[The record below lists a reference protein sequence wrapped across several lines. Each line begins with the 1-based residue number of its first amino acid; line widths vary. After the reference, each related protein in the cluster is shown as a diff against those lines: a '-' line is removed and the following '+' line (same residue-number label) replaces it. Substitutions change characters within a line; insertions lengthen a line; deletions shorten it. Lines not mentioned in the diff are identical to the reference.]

1 MLLTLA
7 LGLSQLKNRFLL
19 GSLWIRTCCAS
30 VLSRLPSLFFSA
42 VTLRS
47 STEHCLFRA
56 HIATSSFLNG
66 RRLGSFGERWYFCR
80 CLFYD
85 RRFRYAS
92 IRLRSN
98 LSPILVCLI
107 CETLRRTRLYRVHVS
122 WRTHR
127 GGVARPPPEQLA
139 GVVEEDPQDLQLVSW
154 RSVEIHRRA
163 NLLPRRSRMAY

>member
-1 MLLTLA
+1 MTLSK
-7 LGLSQLKNRFLL
+7 GSQYH
-19 GSLWIRTCCAS
+19 CADTKLQGAKRARPPPELEA
-30 VLSRLPSLFFSA
+30 VPDFFSQP
-42 VTLRS
+42 S
-47 STEHCLFRA
+47 S
-56 HIATSSFLNG
+56 SSFLNG

-98 LSPILVCLI
+98 LSPILVYLI
-107 CETLRRTRLYRVHVS
+107 CETLRRPRLYRVHVS

-127 GGVARPPPEQLA
+127 GGVTRPPPEQLA

-154 RSVEIHRRA
+154 RSVGIHRRA